1 MPDEVGRSSETGSDL
16 PPSTGPSP
24 SVCIALP
31 EKLLLFWG
39 EMANPSSPL
48 KESHPLEYQMYQDL
62 STKPPSDLV
71 RLGSAFDVGIADC
84 LAAAGNRR
92 PDVGATLLGRSLAR
106 FRTNNVIKNI
116 LLGLLGLDCRTA
128 SSGELRSVGA
138 IVASTVDHL
147 WIDRPTNH
155 ASAVVETLPS
165 SSFPAPSTA
174 ETGKIS
180 YHAGWTLKRVRDK
193 VCVRRRAYSARS
205 QDGKEVELD
214 HQVLTILINNL
225 GEEDTL
231 DAQTGRYLFFSL

>member
-1 MPDEVGRSSETGSDL
+1 MVMMETECVDYSSSVSSCCSDSFSSCSEVGHLPDEVGRSSETGSDL

-116 LLGLLGLDCRTA
+116 LLLARLGFSSTTVVWGSEFFRAAHQA
-128 SSGELRSVGA
+128 SSDEYGTACFV
-138 IVASTVDHL
+138 STSAPSFKQ
-147 WIDRPTNH
+147 RNG
-155 ASAVVETLPS
+155 AVVVGRDRKRTLPMISGYS
-165 SSFPAPSTA
+165 S
-174 ETGKIS
+174 
-180 YHAGWTLKRVRDK
+180 
-193 VCVRRRAYSARS
+193 RS
-205 QDGKEVELD
+205 CWKLLLSSE
-214 HQVLTILINNL
+214 N
-225 GEEDTL
+225 
-231 DAQTGRYLFFSL
+231 

>member
-31 EKLLLFWG
+31 EKLLLFLGDG
-39 EMANPSSPL
+39 ESVFS
-48 KESHPLEYQMYQDL
+48 KESHPLEYQMNQDL

-106 FRTNNVIKNI
+106 FRTNVIKNI
-116 LLGLLGLDCRTA
+116 LLGLLGLHCRTA
-128 SSGELRSVGA
+128 SSGELRPVGA

-155 ASAVVETLPS
+155 ASAVIE
-165 SSFPAPSTA
+165 
-174 ETGKIS
+174 
-180 YHAGWTLKRVRDK
+180 
-193 VCVRRRAYSARS
+193 
-205 QDGKEVELD
+205 
-214 HQVLTILINNL
+214 N
-225 GEEDTL
+225 
-231 DAQTGRYLFFSL
+231 